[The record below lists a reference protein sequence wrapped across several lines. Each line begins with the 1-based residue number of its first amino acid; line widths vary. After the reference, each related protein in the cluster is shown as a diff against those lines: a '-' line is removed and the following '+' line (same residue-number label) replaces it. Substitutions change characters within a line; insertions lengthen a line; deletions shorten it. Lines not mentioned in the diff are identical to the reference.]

1 MSLDRLPP
9 QSLEAEQSVLGA
21 LLIDRDAIIEVADV
35 LRPGDFYRQAN
46 GKIYGVMVDLWERRE
61 PIDIVTVAEALER
74 AGELEAIGG
83 RGYLSSLAEQTPTA
97 VFASQYARIVERKAV
112 LRNLIA
118 AAGRIAGIG
127 YQDSPEVQEAIDR
140 AEAELYAVSERRLAA
155 GFIPLKQLL
164 HEAFDRLDDL
174 HTHRGEIS
182 GVRTGFPDLD
192 ALTTGLQPSDLIIL
206 AARPSVGKTSLA
218 LNIAEH
224 AAIGHAPA
232 RSVGIFSLEMSK
244 EQLVLRLLSSVGG
257 IDSQRL
263 RTGFLDEMDFVGVSK
278 AMTALSEAPIYID
291 DTPNISTMELRTK
304 ARRLQAEVG
313 LDLVIVDYLQL
324 MQSSTTTKDAN
335 RVQEVSEISRGLKA
349 LAREL
354 KVPVMALSQLSR
366 QPEARTTPE
375 PRLSDLR
382 ECVTGDTLVVL
393 ADGRRVPI
401 RDLVGT
407 TPDALAWHEDGQI
420 GPARADLVW
429 SVGQR
434 RVFTV
439 RLASGR
445 TVQATAQHRLLTGF
459 GWQRIEE
466 MEVGERLALAR
477 PLPEP
482 AATEQWPDQHVILL
496 GHLVGDGSYLSNRP
510 LRYTTA
516 SEANSAAVASAV
528 TSSFGSK
535 VTRMAGR
542 GSWHQLLISGN
553 GNRWHPAGVNKWL
566 RDLGVFGQRSPEKRL
581 PEAVFRLPNVQL
593 ALLLRH
599 LWATDGTIW
608 TAPEG
613 SRSSHNLSYATTSR
627 GLAGDVA
634 AALLRLGI
642 VARISTATKA
652 GYRPGYHVR
661 VSGVGDMRTFL
672 ELVGGFGP
680 RAPQAERL
688 AAALAGVRSNTNVDT
703 LPAAFFNRVRERREE
718 LGLSTREV
726 AAMRGTTYAGSAH
739 TTFHPSRAVAATYA
753 TLLAD
758 PELEQMVAQPLFW
771 DRVVAIEPAGV
782 EEVFDLTVP
791 GPSSWLADG
800 LVSHNSGALEQDSD
814 LVIFLWR
821 EKERS
826 SEDHDA
832 EGEVVKLRLAK
843 HRNGPTGE
851 IDLWFKKSQ
860 TRFVSYAGDRYG
872 GAAP

>member
-1 MSLDRLPP
+1 MSVDRLPP

-35 LRPGDFYRQAN
+35 LRPVDFYRQAN

-74 AGELEAIGG
+74 VGDLEAIGG

-97 VFASQYARIVERKAV
+97 VFAAQYARIVERKAV

-127 YQDSPEVQEAIDR
+127 YEDSPEVQEAIDR
-140 AEAELYAVSERRLAA
+140 AESELYAVSERRLAA
-155 GFIPLKQLL
+155 GFTPLKQLL

-224 AAIGHAPA
+224 AAVGHTPA

-354 KVPVMALSQLSR
+354 KVPVIALSQLSR

-407 TPDALAWHEDGQI
+407 TPRGPRLARGRPHRPRPVGPRVVGWAEASVHRSPRQRPDDQGDREASAADRLRLAADRGDG
-420 GPARADLVW
+420 GRRAPGAGTAAARAGVDGAVA
-429 SVGQR
+429 GRACRPPRPPR
-434 RVFTV
+434 R
-439 RLASGR
+439 GR
-445 TVQATAQHRLLTGF
+445 Q
-459 GWQRIEE
+459 
-466 MEVGERLALAR
+466 
-477 PLPEP
+477 LPVEP
-482 AATEQWPDQHVILL
+482 AAAIYD
-496 GHLVGDGSYLSNRP
+496 
-510 LRYTTA
+510 
-516 SEANSAAVASAV
+516 
-528 TSSFGSK
+528 
-535 VTRMAGR
+535 
-542 GSWHQLLISGN
+542 
-553 GNRWHPAGVNKWL
+553 
-566 RDLGVFGQRSPEKRL
+566 GQRGELRCRGERRL
-581 PEAVFRLPNVQL
+581 IGLRLQGDADDRPRKL
-593 ALLLRH
+593 APAPH
-599 LWATDGTIW
+599 LGQREPV
-608 TAPEG
+608 APRRREQ
-613 SRSSHNLSYATTSR
+613 
-627 GLAGDVA
+627 VA
-634 AALLRLGI
+634 A
-642 VARISTATKA
+642 
-652 GYRPGYHVR
+652 
-661 VSGVGDMRTFL
+661 
-672 ELVGGFGP
+672 
-680 RAPQAERL
+680 
-688 AAALAGVRSNTNVDT
+688 
-703 LPAAFFNRVRERREE
+703 
-718 LGLSTREV
+718 
-726 AAMRGTTYAGSAH
+726 
-739 TTFHPSRAVAATYA
+739 
-753 TLLAD
+753 
-758 PELEQMVAQPLFW
+758 
-771 DRVVAIEPAGV
+771 
-782 EEVFDLTVP
+782 
-791 GPSSWLADG
+791 
-800 LVSHNSGALEQDSD
+800 
-814 LVIFLWR
+814 
-821 EKERS
+821 
-826 SEDHDA
+826 
-832 EGEVVKLRLAK
+832 
-843 HRNGPTGE
+843 
-851 IDLWFKKSQ
+851 
-860 TRFVSYAGDRYG
+860 
-872 GAAP
+872 